1 MKPMICH
8 CMFTWCHWHVLSS
21 WYVVF
26 LNIWLV
32 KFDYLTTT
40 RQYIV
45 IAFRYTFQRSF
56 AEFAQVL
63 GAAMFMINIGGWFV
77 KRGWRQKSLNGKGRE
92 ILESCFGLPP
102 IMWREQLVAK
112 EFQNLQDYWRGG
124 VYHIALGG
132 RLANLWTSYNFMG
145 HLLPP
150 SFKASACCTRET
162 IVVKKTDICLRLHG
176 AHMFSIW
183 QSKSS
188 PVISFQQYQR
198 WLRFARL
205 VSSLLLWMV
214 MNVLQSSLT
223 IPKTVY
229 VWTTEAVVQ
238 NVHWI

>member
-132 RLANLWTSYNFMG
+132 RLAHIAPTPPIWRQSDNL
-145 HLLPP
+145 
-150 SFKASACCTRET
+150 E
-162 IVVKKTDICLRLHG
+162 VVFAVRMDI
-176 AHMFSIW
+176 
-183 QSKSS
+183 
-188 PVISFQQYQR
+188 
-198 WLRFARL
+198 LRFNK
-205 VSSLLLWMV
+205 VSWIYIG
-214 MNVLQSSLT
+214 NVF
-223 IPKTVY
+223 
-229 VWTTEAVVQ
+229 
-238 NVHWI
+238 

>member
-1 MKPMICH
+1 MHSLNPTSLLKSHAVVYYTYWQMMKPMICH

-45 IAFRYTFQRSF
+45 IAFRYTFQRSS

-132 RLANLWTSYNFMG
+132 RLAHIAPTPPIWRQSDNL
-145 HLLPP
+145 
-150 SFKASACCTRET
+150 E
-162 IVVKKTDICLRLHG
+162 VVFAVRMDI
-176 AHMFSIW
+176 
-183 QSKSS
+183 
-188 PVISFQQYQR
+188 
-198 WLRFARL
+198 LRFNK
-205 VSSLLLWMV
+205 VSWIYIG
-214 MNVLQSSLT
+214 NVF
-223 IPKTVY
+223 
-229 VWTTEAVVQ
+229 
-238 NVHWI
+238 